1 MTREEKA
8 VIIDEL
14 SQKFSNTP
22 YFYITSAAGMTVSE
36 VNVLRSLCF
45 ERGIEYRVV
54 KNTLIRK
61 ALETLDTDYSSFDTV
76 LKGFSGVMFHPESGK
91 VPAQL
96 IKEFKKKA
104 GSDKLK
110 FKGASVD
117 SSVFVG
123 ENKRWLER
131 LSVCCNLLPKMLSR
145 LFRAVATNWLV
156 FLRLYLRK
164 KTNLLNICPVEL
176 SGSELILSSK
186 IHLFV

>member
-8 VIIDEL
+8 LIIDEL

-22 YFYITSAAGMTVSE
+22 YFYITSAAGMSVGE
-36 VNVLRSLCF
+36 VNVLRGLCF
-45 ERGIEYRVV
+45 DKGIEYRVV
-54 KNTLIRK
+54 KNTLIKK
-61 ALETLDTDYSSFDTV
+61 ALETLDTDYTPFDAEV

-96 IKEFKKKA
+96 IKEFKKTT

-123 ENKRWLER
+123 ESQLEV
-131 LSVCCNLLPKMLSR
+131 LTTLKSKQ
-145 LFRAVATNWLV
+145 
-156 FLRLYLRK
+156 
-164 KTNLLNICPVEL
+164 
-176 SGSELILSSK
+176 ELIGDVIGLLQSPAKNVISALSSGGNK
-186 IHLFV
+186 LAGILKTLSEKED